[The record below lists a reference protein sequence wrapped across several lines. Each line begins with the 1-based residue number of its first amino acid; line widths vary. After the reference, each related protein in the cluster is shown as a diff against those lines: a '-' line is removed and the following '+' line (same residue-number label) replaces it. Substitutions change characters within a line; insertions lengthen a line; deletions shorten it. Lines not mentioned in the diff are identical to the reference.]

1 LSEDIE
7 KIRQRVKSKIHDSE
21 KHLKDSPLL
30 DGVILRS
37 LEAGAANL
45 SDDGLDRQT
54 IEQLRELDREFVV
67 RPREGKDVQEPST
80 YTDKLYSETRLA
92 ELAPRVEDLRAEVF
106 PDWPEPPFATE
117 RAAWDWV
124 MDVGRLELAREE
136 ERLRETYAEFHKD
149 MEEIQRLAYKHGVE
163 IAIETVSIPCR
174 ESDGQVRGMPVTS
187 GTNLHKIAYET
198 ELMARYTNFLQV
210 DLIAYVLSGSIP
222 KILRT
227 LLTTTEHY
235 HAVSAGQEMTVNMSA
250 NIKVNTTTLD
260 RDELRNIYNSWR
272 GPVVGKNKK
281 GELNPVHLRIL
292 ELVDA
297 KGGPPEKHGAK
308 KQFWEGIFKALQGE
322 QSQGGKRYK
331 NAASVRRTYDRLV
344 ERK

>member
-136 ERLRETYAEFHKD
+136 GYGGNPA
-149 MEEIQRLAYKHGVE
+149 
-163 IAIETVSIPCR
+163 
-174 ESDGQVRGMPVTS
+174 S
-187 GTNLHKIAYET
+187 GL
-198 ELMARYTNFLQV
+198 
-210 DLIAYVLSGSIP
+210 
-222 KILRT
+222 
-227 LLTTTEHY
+227 
-235 HAVSAGQEMTVNMSA
+235 
-250 NIKVNTTTLD
+250 
-260 RDELRNIYNSWR
+260 
-272 GPVVGKNKK
+272 
-281 GELNPVHLRIL
+281 
-292 ELVDA
+292 
-297 KGGPPEKHGAK
+297 
-308 KQFWEGIFKALQGE
+308 
-322 QSQGGKRYK
+322 
-331 NAASVRRTYDRLV
+331 
-344 ERK
+344 